1 MSNNHIQRRIVSG
14 ILIVLVGVVA
24 LLDNLHVFSARAV
37 LQFWPTVLIVLGG
50 LKMAQA
56 RHRSGYVAGALLVIA
71 GCLILLQRLGLI
83 WFSWREWWPVALIG
97 VGVLI
102 VFKKGLGDALHPQQM
117 RRDGNAVSASAD
129 DSTLD
134 VFAIMGGHKM
144 TIVSQDFRGGEVTSV
159 MGGAEI
165 DLRHAS
171 MQSEA
176 IIQVFIAMGGLV
188 LRVPDDWAVIT
199 NGIPIMGGIDDKSV
213 PPMNPGKRLVVK
225 GLVLMGGVEIKN

>member
-1 MSNNHIQRRIVSG
+1 MNNNLTQRRIVYG

-37 LQFWPTVLIVLGG
+37 LQFWPTVFIVLGG

-56 RHRSGYVAGALLVIA
+56 RNRTGYVVGALLITA
-71 GCLILLQRLGLI
+71 GGLILLQRLGLI
-83 WFSWREWWPVALIG
+83 WFSWRELWPVALIA
-97 VGVLI
+97 VGVLTI
-102 VFKKGLGDALHPQQM
+102 FKKGLGDALHQGVTA
-117 RRDGNAVSASAD
+117 REGNALSASAD
-129 DSTLD
+129 DDNLD
-134 VFAIMGGHKM
+134 VLAIMGGHTM

-176 IIQVFIAMGGLV
+176 IIHVFIAMGGLV
-188 LRVPDDWAVIT
+188 LKVPTDWAVIT
-199 NGIPIMGGIDDKSV
+199 NGVPIMGGIDDKSV
-213 PPMNPGKRLVVK
+213 PPMNPSKRLVVK
-225 GLVLMGGVEIKN
+225 GFILMGGVEIKN